1 MKPNLAVE
9 YCGVKFKNPMVIA
22 SASPSKNGEYMR
34 RCADSGAGGV
44 IAKTFSP
51 EPLAQKYV
59 SPRFTVLNKKA
70 GPTVIQI
77 IPANF
82 WQHTTQKNGCRR

>member
-22 SASPSKNGEYMR
+22 SASPSKNGEYMK

-59 SPRFTVLNKKA
+59 SPRFTVK
-70 GPTVIQI
+70 VIQT

-82 WQHTTQKNGCRR
+82 WQHTIQNNGCRK